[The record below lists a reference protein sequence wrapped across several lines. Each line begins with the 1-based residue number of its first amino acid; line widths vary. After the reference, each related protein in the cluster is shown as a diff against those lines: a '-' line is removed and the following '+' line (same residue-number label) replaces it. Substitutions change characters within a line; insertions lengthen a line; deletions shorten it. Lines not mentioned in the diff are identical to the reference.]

1 MIVNQAALSG
11 IYKSFNTVFNE
22 AFDQAPSQ
30 WPLVAMEVPSQGR
43 SVDYKWLG
51 DFPTMR
57 EWLGDRVIKDL
68 SGFHYELINK
78 DYEAT
83 IEVDRNDIDDDQI
96 GVYAPMIRQMGMSA
110 KSHPDILVWAL
121 LTAGWA
127 TKCFDDQFFFS
138 AAHPVGATTASNAGG
153 GSGVPWFLMD
163 LSKGL
168 KPVILQIRKKAEFV
182 AQDRVE
188 DENVFMRK
196 KFRYGVDDR
205 KNVGFGLWQVCYG
218 SKRAIDTTYYPAA
231 RVAMMAYTKD
241 DNATK
246 LGIVPTHL
254 IHGPTSE
261 AEARALI
268 DNEHNAAGASN
279 PWYKSVTR
287 IMVPWLT

>member
-1 MIVNQAALSG
+1 MIVNQAALAG

-68 SGFHYELINK
+68 SGFHYELLNK

-83 IEVDRNDIDDDQI
+83 IEVDRNDIEDDQI
-96 GVYAPMIRQMGMSA
+96 GVYSPMIRQMGMSA

-121 LTAGWA
+121 LTAGWT
-127 TKCFDDQFFFS
+127 TKCFDSKYFF
-138 AAHPVGATTASNAGG
+138 AADHPVGTTTGSNAGG
-153 GSGVPWFLMD
+153 GSGTPWFLMD

-168 KPVILQIRKKAEFV
+168 KPLILQVRKRPEFV
-182 AQDRVE
+182 AQDRIE

-218 SKRAIDTTYYPAA
+218 SKRAIDATYYPAA

-241 DNATK
+241 DNVTK

-261 AEARALI
+261 SEARTII
-268 DNEHNAAGASN
+268 DNEFTAAGASN

-287 IMVPWLT
+287 VMVPWLT